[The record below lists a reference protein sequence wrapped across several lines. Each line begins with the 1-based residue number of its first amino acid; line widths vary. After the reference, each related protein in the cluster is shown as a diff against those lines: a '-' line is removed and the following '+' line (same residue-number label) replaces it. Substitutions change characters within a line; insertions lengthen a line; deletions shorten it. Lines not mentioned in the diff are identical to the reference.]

1 MSGMSDGAQAL
12 DDIVMTS
19 ADFARLEIIAYEETD
34 ALRANILA
42 KLAIGKVIGGAEMPT
57 NVATIGSVVRYR
69 IGDGPVERRAL
80 SLPEA
85 SRPNGQF
92 INILTPVGLALLG
105 RRAGETFATALPDG
119 GELSIT
125 LVDVEFQP
133 EAEVRRRSQSYRPDD
148 DGPGAA

>member
-1 MSGMSDGAQAL
+1 
-12 DDIVMTS
+12 
-19 ADFARLEIIAYEETD
+19 
-34 ALRANILA
+34 
-42 KLAIGKVIGGAEMPT
+42 MPT

-105 RRAGETFATALPDG
+105 RRAGATFAVALPDG
-119 GELSIT
+119 GQLGHQQIGRESCRGRVDKYVRIS
-125 LVDVEFQP
+125 LV
-133 EAEVRRRSQSYRPDD
+133 
-148 DGPGAA
+148 GGALKKKKI